1 MLDGFGG
8 KLSFSSI
15 GRAKKRGSSA
25 FPFAHAQWDFRNPET
40 RFQDTEKTI
49 PARDIGDPVAVVV
62 DITGNGYDL
71 IAPSS
76 ANRPTVSEHNGVQ
89 CISCAAGQFIVTSG
103 GVLDSQDMSI
113 SFSAHKTV
121 STSQSNHGNRYQR
134 WMSFFVGSD
143 SDGVYADAN
152 INAIRAKF
160 PRVSG
165 SDNRPKISNFD
176 SVAPVGEG
184 FYIVSEN
191 GMDYGNIRLKGID
204 KDGESNNGTSFT
216 HANNTLVLGYT
227 TVGDYF
233 SAIVVDREISH
244 YERVNL
250 EHYLADSCNV
260 ERTFQPTYIAHR
272 GMKGCWTEGS
282 EIAFYNS
289 AQNLGIRMWEA
300 DLRPSADGTPWVF
313 KDDQVNS
320 LTNGSGNF
328 SDLSDSYLESITLN
342 GGYDLL
348 KLSELLAL
356 GKHLNATLFLEIK
369 SLGDIGVGFIDS
381 IYNMITVADLK
392 NDQVILHSSNVSDVQ
407 RVRALSSSF
416 PVGIAH
422 SVPSQALVHAAS
434 LGGVTY
440 AIIQFDGVYNN
451 QSILDA
457 AQQMQVPIIV
467 WGTDD
472 FNKVQELGDKVQYYI
487 TDFPLNMVKVQSC
500 PPTMPVQDASLS
512 DFVQVLDLSSFVQ
525 PPDLQNHDTSS
536 DLQQDLSDLT
546 IQEIQDIIENYVDD
560 FQQIAS
566 PSGLANLLRNLF

>member
-1 MLDGFGG
+1 MLDGLGG

-15 GRAKKRGSSA
+15 GSTKKRGSGA
-25 FPFAHAQWDFRNPET
+25 LPFAHAQWDFRNPNT
-40 RFQDTEKTI
+40 RFQDVEKTI

-76 ANRPTVSEHNGVQ
+76 ANRPTVSQHNGVQ

-103 GVLDSQDMSI
+103 GVLDSQDMSV

-143 SDGVYADAN
+143 TDGVYADAN

-165 SDNRPKISNFD
+165 SDNRPKISSFD

-216 HANNTLVLGYT
+216 HANNTIVLGYT

-233 SAIVVDREISH
+233 SAVVIDREISH

-260 ERTFQPTYIAHR
+260 ERTFQPNYIAHR
-272 GMKGCWTEGS
+272 GMKGCWVEGS
-282 EIAFYNS
+282 SLAFYNS
-289 AQNLGIRMWEA
+289 AQNLGIRKWEA

-313 KDDQVNS
+313 QDSKVNS
-320 LTNGSGNF
+320 LTNGIGNF

-348 KLSELLAL
+348 KLSEILAL

-369 SLGDIGVGFIDS
+369 SLGNIGVEFID
-381 IYNMITVADLK
+381 IVYGMVVAADLAD
-392 NDQVILHSSNVSDVQ
+392 NQVILHSSNVSDVQ
-407 RVRALSSSF
+407 RVRARSPNF
-416 PVGIAH
+416 PLGVAH

-440 AIIQFDGVYNN
+440 AIIEFDDDYNN

-457 AQQMQVPIIV
+457 AQQLQVPIIV

-472 FNKVQELGDKVQYYI
+472 FNKVQELGDRVQYYI
-487 TDFPLNMVKVQSC
+487 TDFPINMVKVQSC
-500 PPTMPVQDASLS
+500 PPTIPVQNAG
-512 DFVQVLDLSSFVQ
+512 LSSFVPALDLSGFIQ

-536 DLQQDLSDLT
+536 DLQQDLSGLT
-546 IQEIQDIIENYVDD
+546 IQEIQDIIEIYLDQS
-560 FQQIAS
+560 QQIAS
-566 PSGLANLLRNLF
+566 PSGLASFLRNLF